1 MPHSTSDA
9 LVNGDSSPSSK
20 TLSHITSY
28 PVVASGIDTFKAN
41 PYGKKSIDVVN
52 GTYAR
57 FGKPVEGYLET
68 PYQYA
73 KPYVNKADELGEKAL
88 ETVDGHFPIVKEQPE
103 TIYES
108 IKSWILWPVTYAKDA
123 WTDELTK
130 TKKARPNQ
138 IPFFVL
144 IAALIS
150 FAFRV
155 ISDFLTFVA
164 DYTRPRYEAT
174 RDTTQEYI
182 NNAGHKAEEAKKYAE
197 DRYHEALKYGEDKYA
212 EARKRG
218 QELEGQAKEAGE
230 DAKNQAKE
238 TGEQAKDQAKET
250 KEQTKEQANKAKK

>member
-88 ETVDGHFPIVKEQPE
+88 ETVDGHFPIVKEKPE
-103 TIYES
+103 TIYET
-108 IKSWILWPVTYAKDA
+108 IKTWVFWPVTYAKDA
-123 WTDELTK
+123 WTGMML
-130 TKKARPNQ
+130 P
-138 IPFFVL
+138 
-144 IAALIS
+144 
-150 FAFRV
+150 
-155 ISDFLTFVA
+155 SD
-164 DYTRPRYEAT
+164 
-174 RDTTQEYI
+174 
-182 NNAGHKAEEAKKYAE
+182 
-197 DRYHEALKYGEDKYA
+197 
-212 EARKRG
+212 
-218 QELEGQAKEAGE
+218 
-230 DAKNQAKE
+230 
-238 TGEQAKDQAKET
+238 
-250 KEQTKEQANKAKK
+250 

>member
-88 ETVDGHFPIVKEQPE
+88 ETVDGHFPIVKEKPE

-108 IKSWILWPVTYAKDA
+108 IKNLILFPVTYTKDA
-123 WTDELTK
+123 WTGM
-130 TKKARPNQ
+130 
-138 IPFFVL
+138 F
-144 IAALIS
+144 ALI
-150 FAFRV
+150 
-155 ISDFLTFVA
+155 TPVA
-164 DYTRPRYEAT
+164 
-174 RDTTQEYI
+174 TTKSEPPTNSSPSQT
-182 NNAGHKAEEAKKYAE
+182 NSPKPAKPAPT
-197 DRYHEALKYGEDKYA
+197 
-212 EARKRG
+212 
-218 QELEGQAKEAGE
+218 
-230 DAKNQAKE
+230 NSPSSS
-238 TGEQAKDQAKET
+238 
-250 KEQTKEQANKAKK
+250 

>member
-88 ETVDGHFPIVKEQPE
+88 ETVDGHFPIVKEKPE

-108 IKSWILWPVTYAKDA
+108 IKNLVFFPVTYTKDA
-123 WTDELTK
+123 WTGTSLSPL
-130 TKKARPNQ
+130 RSP
-138 IPFFVL
+138 L
-144 IAALIS
+144 
-150 FAFRV
+150 
-155 ISDFLTFVA
+155 
-164 DYTRPRYEAT
+164 AT
-174 RDTTQEYI
+174 
-182 NNAGHKAEEAKKYAE
+182 H
-197 DRYHEALKYGEDKYA
+197 
-212 EARKRG
+212 
-218 QELEGQAKEAGE
+218 
-230 DAKNQAKE
+230 
-238 TGEQAKDQAKET
+238 
-250 KEQTKEQANKAKK
+250 

>member
-1 MPHSTSDA
+1 
-9 LVNGDSSPSSK
+9 L
-20 TLSHITSY
+20 L
-28 PVVASGIDTFKAN
+28 
-41 PYGKKSIDVVN
+41 
-52 GTYAR
+52 
-57 FGKPVEGYLET
+57 
-68 PYQYA
+68 
-73 KPYVNKADELGEKAL
+73 
-88 ETVDGHFPIVKEQPE
+88 
-103 TIYES
+103 TI
-108 IKSWILWPVTYAKDA
+108 IA
-123 WTDELTK
+123 DELTK

-138 IPFFVL
+138 IPLFVL

-182 NNAGHKAEEAKKYAE
+182 NNAGQKADEAKKYAE
-197 DRYHEALKYGEDKYA
+197 DRYHEARKYGEDKYA

-218 QELEGQAKEAGE
+218 QDVEGQAKEVGE
-230 DAKNQAKE
+230 EAKNQAKE